1 MPDQGFQAGERSSVF
16 SALDLLLGLLDA
28 LDVAVSATGTDGRV
42 FYWNPA
48 SERLY
53 GCSRA
58 HALGSAIL
66 DRAAGPADRARL
78 TTAESVA
85 HAGGSWSGICR
96 VRSGAGGTTLVQLTT
111 SPVWVAGLVAAVV
124 SAAVP
129 APEVTELAEETDWD
143 SLTSAEMKVAQLV
156 AEGLTN
162 RETAE
167 RLVISRHTVDSHLKH
182 VFTKLDLRS
191 RVQLTRAVLGH
202 EW

>member
-1 MPDQGFQAGERSSVF
+1 
-16 SALDLLLGLLDA
+16 
-28 LDVAVSATGTDGRV
+28 
-42 FYWNPA
+42 
-48 SERLY
+48 
-53 GCSRA
+53 
-58 HALGSAIL
+58 
-66 DRAAGPADRARL
+66 
-78 TTAESVA
+78 
-85 HAGGSWSGICR
+85 
-96 VRSGAGGTTLVQLTT
+96 VQLTT